1 MHRAGGAQADA
12 LTSRFRRR
20 RLLRKGE
27 FIVKKNDTTLYL
39 CIFLFCA
46 AMIPATYQFVEGSEG
61 YEVSPLFWPLMAT
74 WLGLIFAAIAFV
86 VGLKEGQKFAP
97 AEIFTGI
104 WANRTQIAFLA
115 LAIVYVLAMDYVGF
129 LVASLVMLP
138 VLLLFFGYRKYATGL
153 VISTAFV
160 TVVFL
165 LFSKVFKI
173 HFPTWTLGG
182 F

>member
-1 MHRAGGAQADA
+1 MVP
-12 LTSRFRRR
+12 TIY
-20 RLLRKGE
+20 E
-27 FIVKKNDTTLYL
+27 
-39 CIFLFCA
+39 
-46 AMIPATYQFVEGSEG
+46 FVEASEG
-61 YEVSPLFWPLMAT
+61 YEVSPLFWPLMAAY
-74 WLGLIFAAIAFV
+74 LGLVFAALAFF
-86 VGLKEGQKFAP
+86 VGLKDGQKFAP

-104 WANRTQIAFLA
+104 WANRTQILFLA
-115 LAIVYVLAMDYVGF
+115 LAVVYVLAMDYVGF

-138 VLLLFFGYRKYATGL
+138 VLLLFFGYRRYAAGL

-160 TVVFL
+160 AVVFL

>member
-1 MHRAGGAQADA
+1 M
-12 LTSRFRRR
+12 RFHSVP
-20 RLLRKGE
+20 LNFKKGSDHL
-27 FIVKKNDTTLYL
+27 KKNDTTLYL

-61 YEVSPLFWPLMAT
+61 YEVSPLFWPLMAVY
-74 WLGLIFAAIAFV
+74 LGLVFSAIAFV
-86 VGLKEGQKFAP
+86 TGLKEGQKFAP

-104 WANRTQIAFLA
+104 WANRTQLVFLA
-115 LAIVYVLAMDYVGF
+115 IAIIYVLAMDYVGF

-138 VLLLFFGYRKYATGL
+138 VLLLFFGYRKYVTGL

-160 TVVFL
+160 AVVFL

-173 HFPTWTLGG
+173 HFPTWMLGG